1 MKTCLNT
8 GGKLV
13 QELKQRGTT
22 LTRELEYV
30 SLHPP
35 PILSFATH
43 STCSGFHG
51 EGLS

>member
-35 PILSFATH
+35 PPSSPLLHIPCALA
-43 STCSGFHG
+43 STGRA
-51 EGLS
+51 